1 MRTLLAIT
9 AAAAVVFTVW
19 ATSPT
24 VARQHNTVSIDPT
37 GMTVT
42 KVGLTTE
49 QYDQF

>member
-37 GMTVT
+37 GITLT
-42 KVGLTTE
+42 TTGLTTQ
-49 QYDQF
+49 QYDLY

>member
-24 VARQHNTVSIDPT
+24 VAKQPNTDSIDPT
-37 GMTVT
+37 GMTLSKT
-42 KVGLTTE
+42 RLPTE
-49 QYDQF
+49 QYDLF